1 MNYWILRNTKT
12 LLGLFY
18 FFTSEY
24 ATMDYLLVR
33 NYSYVDIL
41 IAMFTH
47 IFIFISFL
55 IIIKFEQDSGI
66 DLYNPPPKPIV
77 PLKNNI
83 IEKKFTVRLD
93 TIQEDDDKSTTQV
106 QN

>member
-1 MNYWILRNTKT
+1 MNYWILRNMKT
-12 LLGLFY
+12 VLGLFY

-24 ATMDYLLVR
+24 AIMDYLLVR

-41 IAMFTH
+41 IAIFVH
-47 IFIFISFL
+47 ILIFITFL

-66 DLYNPPPKPIV
+66 DLYNPPIKPIV
-77 PLKNNI
+77 RIENNI
-83 IEKKFTVRLD
+83 VEEKFTVRLD
-93 TIQEDDDKSTTQV
+93 TRPEDDNTNAFKV